1 MKTRNHLMIHFCL
14 PILLLI
20 QSCGQDSPIK
30 EEQLNIT
37 SSDMTVN
44 FKEPEVMEASFDSN
58 FEDESR
64 TQTNNL
70 DYSEGFSMES
80 ASPTYMVSSNANTS
94 ASPKKQIKKD
104 KKIIKNGTMR
114 IESNTFYESKK
125 RIDQT
130 VKALKGYYENEELDK
145 NDYRIQYHL
154 IIRLP
159 SRNFEQLVHGI
170 EDGKDEILFKKINVN
185 DVTEEFLD
193 IETRLENKR
202 KYLQRYKELLAKAK
216 NVNEILSIEEN
227 IRQLMEEIES
237 KEGRLKYLNDQVD
250 LSTLRIT
257 LFKEHPV
264 KVDKPVDNPFSSRA
278 GKSLGSGWDSI
289 INFLL
294 WIVSKWPIILLLS
307 IAAWIARR
315 RWKKRKMEKTIS

>member
-1 MKTRNHLMIHFCL
+1 MKTRTHLILHFCF

-20 QSCGQDSPIK
+20 QSCGQDPTQK
-30 EEQLNIT
+30 EKHLDIT
-37 SSDMTVN
+37 SSNMTVE
-44 FKEPEVMEASFDSN
+44 FQEPQVMEAGYDSN

-64 TQTNNL
+64 TQTNNS
-70 DYSEGFSMES
+70 DYSEGFSMGS
-80 ASPTYMVSSNANTS
+80 VNSTYMVSTNAS
-94 ASPKKQIKKD
+94 AATPKKHIKND
-104 KKIIKNGTMR
+104 KKIIKNGVMR
-114 IESNTFYESKK
+114 IKSNTFHESKK

-130 VKALKGYYENEELDK
+130 IKALKGYYENEELDK
-145 NDYRIQYHL
+145 NDSRIQYSL

-159 SRNFEQLVHGI
+159 SKNFEQLVKGI
-170 EDGKDEILFKKINVN
+170 EDGKDEIIFKKINVN

-193 IETRLENKR
+193 IQTRLENKR

-257 LFKEHPV
+257 LFKEYPV
-264 KVDKPVDNPFSSRA
+264 KIDKPVDNPFSSRA
-278 GKSLGSGWDSI
+278 GNSLGKGWNSV

-294 WIVSKWPIILLLS
+294 WTVSKWPIILLLGLLF
-307 IAAWIARR
+307 WIGRR
-315 RWKKRKMEKTIS
+315 RWKKRKTEKTQ